1 MEEKFLEDFNKGN
14 VVWVEQVAQDLEVTK
29 LEARRYLNRLVK
41 KGIAKV
47 SRQPVIDERDWCSRT
62 VNINF
67 YWKADKETPEFFPT
81 VF

>member
-1 MEEKFLEDFNKGN
+1 MKVNFLESFNNGE

-29 LEARRYLNRLVK
+29 IEARRYLNRLVK

-47 SRQPVIDERDWCSRT
+47 SRQPVIDERDWHSRT
-62 VNINF
+62 INVNF
-67 YWKADKETPEFFPT
+67 YWKADKETPEFFPA